1 MKLILTGA
9 TGAGPSCLCL
19 RKVLEWY
26 SSILSPAVG
35 LQVLRFAIAD
45 PTISKITILSRRAL
59 PDYAPSSPKAEVIV
73 LDDFLHYPPEILP
86 RLADHDA
93 CIWALGASS
102 KGHTE
107 ASYAV
112 FTLDYVKVAVEALV
126 EGGVGKGREDGKN
139 PFRFIFLSSES
150 ANPEESSMLM
160 FSRVKVRISRTRAR
174 HG

>member
-1 MKLILTGA
+1 
-9 TGAGPSCLCL
+9 
-19 RKVLEWY
+19 VLEWY

-35 LQVLRFAIAD
+35 LQVLRIAIAD

-126 EGGVGKGREDGKN
+126 ESGVGKGREDGKN

-160 FSRVKVRISRTRAR
+160 FSRVKVRISRTRGR